1 MFSKNYDLTVRHEH
15 LEDGRPHWI
24 QLPIAEA
31 RLLSSLV
38 EFPTYCETPRHQ
50 GKRPTATTFRAVV
63 NARGEPDRAWVA
75 CAECT
80 SLMMDGLDATVA

>member
-1 MFSKNYDLTVRHEH
+1 MFSKNSDATVRHTH
-15 LEDGRPHWI
+15 LEDGQPHWI

-31 RLLSSLV
+31 GLLSSLV

-50 GKRPTATTFRAVV
+50 GKPPTATTFHAVI
-63 NARGEPDRAWVA
+63 NARGEPDHTWVA

-80 SLMMDGLDATVA
+80 GLMMDDLDATVA